1 MKIVV
6 IETRLSLYDFS
17 IVNENKAEVKG
28 EFQLLKILEDF
39 VRHFW

>member
-6 IETRLSLYDFS
+6 IETRLSMYDF
-17 IVNENKAEVKG
+17 IDREMKG

-39 VRHFW
+39 VRHFAKLAS